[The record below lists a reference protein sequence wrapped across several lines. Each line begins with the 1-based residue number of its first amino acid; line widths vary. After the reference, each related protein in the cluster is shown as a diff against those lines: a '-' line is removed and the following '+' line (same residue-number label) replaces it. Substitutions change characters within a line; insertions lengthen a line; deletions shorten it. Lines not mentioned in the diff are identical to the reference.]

1 MKKFTFLMVF
11 VVLTTFMANAQINRD
26 AEGLIGFYTFSNADD
41 LFMNYATEA
50 GVGTVKCE
58 GVMKFDP
65 DAEDPSF
72 DDMPSEENV
81 DWEVIAGI
89 HDNAI
94 SLKAHN
100 WFKVWH
106 GIPANGGGDY
116 VNDFAVVIDIKVS
129 DAEGIY
135 SLLEV
140 NPTPKENGY
149 TSELEIA
156 ELLKV
161 GSVGAPA
168 SGEDALG
175 FSEQAITADTW
186 YRIVYSAKLSEG
198 IYIYVNGELWH
209 SMEGDFK
216 DARPAPY
223 GADTDPADAAFKV
236 CGNNEVAPAN
246 DPPRD
251 GDKDIDMIAVF
262 NRTLSA
268 EDVAALGAPGEWMN
282 INDNDQ
288 SQSIQLYPNP
298 ATNILNISGAQG
310 AKIEV
315 VSITGQIVV
324 RTVAEAQTA
333 SIDVSHLNQG
343 VYFVRLTTENGQSS
357 ISKVIIE

>member
-1 MKKFTFLMVF
+1 MKKITFLMAF
-11 VVLTTFMANAQINRD
+11 VVLTAFVAKAQIDRD
-26 AEGLIGFYTFSNADD
+26 AAGLIGFYTFSNSDD
-41 LFMNYATEA
+41 LFKNYATEA

-89 HDNAI
+89 NDNAI

-116 VNDFAVVIDIKVS
+116 VNDFTVVYDVRVS
-129 DAEGIY
+129 DEAGIY

-140 NPTPKENGY
+140 NPTPTENGY

-156 ELLKV
+156 EVLKV

-175 FSEQAITADTW
+175 FSEQSITVDTW
-186 YRIVYSAKLSEG
+186 YRVVYSAKLSEG
-198 IYIYVNGELWH
+198 IYLYVNGELWH

-223 GADTDPADAAFKV
+223 GADTDPEDAAFKLG
-236 CGNNEVAPAN
+236 GNNEGPPAN

-268 EDVAALGAPGEWMN
+268 DDVAALGAPGEWLGVE
-282 INDNDQ
+282 DNVVNE
-288 SQSIQLYPNP
+288 SMKLYPNP
-298 ATNILNISGAQG
+298 ANNVLNVSGATG
-310 AKIEV
+310 TLEII
-315 VSITGQIVV
+315 SITGQIVV
-324 RTVAEAQTA
+324 SARVEGQT
-333 SIDVSHLNQG
+333 SSVDVSHLNQG
-343 VYFVRLTTENGQSS
+343 VYFVKLIDENGKSS